1 MAEHVRLIEPTKID
15 RNDDNPRLIFR
26 QEELEALE
34 KSIRDQGIL
43 VPLTVYENGS
53 RFKLLDGER
62 RWLCAQRIGLRSVPA
77 IVQPKPGRLQ
87 NIMMMF
93 AIHNARKDWDP
104 LPTALK
110 LEELEK
116 LFRKQHGHSPTEL
129 ELAGIASL
137 LRGEVRRL
145 KKLLSLPMEYR
156 LQLLAELEKPRSQQV
171 LTVDIVLETTKGV
184 EALQKRAV
192 ISADAAEKLRRAIIV
207 KFRNGTIANTVAPRL
222 LPRMARAFDRKEVE
236 RDVLIHAIRK
246 LSTDPRYTIAD
257 AFEETVEQFDFAF
270 GLEQFTERTLSQIQL
285 LKKKR
290 YGLSVTLR
298 NALTRLRTELD
309 TLLGRERK

>member
-1 MAEHVRLIEPTKID
+1 MAQHVRLIEPSKID

-34 KSIRDQGIL
+34 KSIREQGIL
-43 VPLTVYENGS
+43 VPLTVYENGR

-62 RWLCAQRIGLRSVPA
+62 RWRCAQRIGLGSVPA
-77 IVQPKPGRLQ
+77 IVQPKPPRLQ
-87 NIMMMF
+87 NLMMMF

-110 LEELEK
+110 LAELEELFK
-116 LFRKQHGHSPTEL
+116 KQHGHSPTEL

-156 LQLLAELEKPRSQQV
+156 VQLLQELEKPRSQQV

-184 EALQKRAV
+184 ESLQKRKV
-192 ISADAAEKLRRAIIV
+192 ISADAAEKLRRAIIR
-207 KFRNGTIANTVAPRL
+207 KFQAGTIDNTVAPRL
-222 LPRMARAFDRKEVE
+222 LARMARAFDRNEVS
-236 RDVLIHAIRK
+236 RDVLVHAMKK
-246 LSTDPRYTIAD
+246 LSTDPKYTIAD
-257 AFEETVEQFDFAF
+257 AFAETAEQFDFEY
-270 GLEQFTERTLSQIQL
+270 GLEQVTERTLEQINH
-285 LKKKR
+285 LKKMH
-290 YGLSVTLR
+290 YALSDGLR
-298 NALTRLRTELD
+298 DALTRLRKELNV
-309 TLLGRERK
+309 LLGGKGN